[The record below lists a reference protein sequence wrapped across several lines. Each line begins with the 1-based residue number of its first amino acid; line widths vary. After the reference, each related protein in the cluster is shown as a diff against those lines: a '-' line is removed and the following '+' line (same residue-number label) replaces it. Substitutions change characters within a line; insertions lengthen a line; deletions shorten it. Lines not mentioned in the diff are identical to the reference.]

1 MKVLTVREKQLPDG
15 IVFRNVDILL
25 SNSEVRRLPL
35 EDFGKKLERNVGD
48 KIVPLKGISIQ
59 TIHVNEAKK
68 LMTVVFTDGTHEI
81 VKCSPEDCF
90 DTEIGFALALTRKLF
105 GSKTRVRKFISNNAK
120 TLKVP
125 APQPKKRGRQPR
137 KTVEGT
143 KSQKEEN

>member
-1 MKVLTVREKQLPDG
+1 MKVLTIREKQLPG
-15 IVFRNVDILL
+15 V
-25 SNSEVRRLPL
+25 
-35 EDFGKKLERNVGD
+35 
-48 KIVPLKGISIQ
+48 KIVPLKGFSIQ
-59 TIHVNEAKK
+59 TIHVNEVKK
-68 LMTVVFTDGTHEI
+68 LMTVVFSDGTHEI

-120 TLKVP
+120 TLKAP
-125 APQPKKRGRQPR
+125 ASQPKKRGRKPR